1 MKQMLWRALLL
12 GLALLLPLTTAAKE
26 VSVGAGGSYSLS
38 EHFSVLEDPGRA
50 MGLEQ
55 VLLPAAQARFEP
67 LSASRTGANF
77 GFNRSAFWL
86 RVTLR
91 GGPDVPS
98 DWLLELSSPL
108 LDHVE
113 LYAPGGSGYRRQQGG
128 DNLPFEARVVPHRHF
143 VFPVALAAGAETTL
157 YLRIQSEDAV
167 SAPVTLWQPA
177 ALAQHDHLL
186 YAGLGLYFGLLG
198 GLLLYNLLLFFTVR
212 DTSYLVYVLFVG
224 AMAMFQAAQ
233 TGLGTEFI
241 WPRQLWWSMHSMHVG
256 AILAA
261 GLGLLF
267 ARTFLSSAART
278 PLLDRLMLVLVTV
291 LLVVLAVTLTVSY
304 TAGTFLITGL
314 VLASVSTLVVAGA
327 IGVRHRHAGARNFVI
342 AWSALLLGVLVLAMH
357 NIGLLPTNAFTSNAV
372 LIGSACEMVLLS
384 FALADR
390 INVARR
396 FKQQAQTRIA
406 AEHAMVQAL
415 SVSQEQLRTSL
426 QEREAILD
434 NSIVG
439 IAFLTPQGRFRWA
452 NPAMLEI
459 LGARGRSIHSMER
472 FYLSRE
478 QYLEVGHTV
487 ADHVRRGE
495 VYETEIQICQ
505 WDGKHIWISLSG
517 KGVVLE
523 GRVRGTVW
531 VIMDITRRKQLEDDL
546 RATLAQHEDRIG
558 WT

>member
-1 MKQMLWRALLL
+1 MNSLRWLALLL
-12 GLALLLPLTTAAKE
+12 GLAWLLPFAAAAGE
-26 VSVGAGGSYSLS
+26 VSIGTGGRYDLS

-50 MGLEQ
+50 MDLEQ
-55 VLLPAAQARFEP
+55 VLLPQVQARFVP
-67 LSASRTGANF
+67 LSTSRTGANF

-86 RVTLR
+86 RVTLHGAR
-91 GGPDVPS
+91 DVPPN
-98 DWLLELSSPL
+98 WLFELASPM

-113 LYAPGGSGYRRQQGG
+113 LYSPAGTGYQRQQGG
-128 DNLPFEARVVPHRHF
+128 DHVPFEARAVPHRNF
-143 VFPVALAAGAETTL
+143 VFPVTLAAAADTTL

-177 ALAQHDHLL
+177 ALSQHDHLL

-212 DTSYLVYVLFVG
+212 DKGYLVYVLFVG

-241 WPRQLWWSMHSMHVG
+241 WPRQLWWSTHSMHVG
-256 AILAA
+256 AILTT

-278 PLLDRLMLVLVTV
+278 PLIDRLML
-291 LLVVLAVTLTVSY
+291 LLVVALLVALAVTLAVSS

-327 IGVRHRHAGARNFVI
+327 IGVGHRHAGARNFVI
-342 AWSALLLGVLVLAMH
+342 AWSALLLGVLVLALH
-357 NIGLLPTNAFTSNAV
+357 NMGMLPTNALTFNAV

-390 INVARR
+390 MNVARR

-406 AEHAMVQAL
+406 AEHAMVEAL

-426 QEREAILD
+426 EERDAILD

-459 LGARGRSIHSMER
+459 LGAQGCSIDSMER
-472 FYLSRE
+472 FYVSRE
-478 QYLEVGHTV
+478 QYLEVGHAV
-487 ADHVRRGE
+487 AEHVRRGD
-495 VYETEIQICQ
+495 VYGTEIQIRQ
-505 WDGKHIWISLSG
+505 WDGTLIWISLSG

-523 GRVRGTVW
+523 GRVRGTAW
-531 VIMDITRRKQLEDDL
+531 VIMDITRRKQLEDEL
-546 RATLAQHEDRIG
+546 RGALARQEERIG